1 MWLNCLLLRENRTL
15 ETSSISFTQQSPR
28 DMDGLKLVAINAMG
42 NTEYLIG
49 AHKWLGLKSIAMV
62 ESQREMNGKVSIEQ
76 RYYIL
81 SIHSDVQRFATA
93 VRSHWSI
100 ENQLHWILD
109 VCFAED
115 AAQSCQGYSAENLA
129 VIRHVGINL

>member
-1 MWLNCLLLRENRTL
+1 
-15 ETSSISFTQQSPR
+15 
-28 DMDGLKLVAINAMG
+28 
-42 NTEYLIG
+42 
-49 AHKWLGLKSIAMV
+49 MV
-62 ESQREMNGKVSIEQ
+62 ESQRKVNGTVSIEQ

-81 SIHSDVQRFATA
+81 SIESDVQKFAHA

-109 VCFAED
+109 VGFAED
-115 AAQSCQGYSAENLA
+115 TAQSCSGYSAENLA